1 VGGPVGVLE
10 GLRLGPLEG
19 LDVGNPDGM
28 NVGAFVVIGVTH
40 GQRCSVS
47 N

>member
-1 VGGPVGVLE
+1 MGGPVGMLE
-10 GLRLGPLEG
+10 GLPLEG

>member
-1 VGGPVGVLE
+1 MGGPVGVLE
-10 GLRLGPLEG
+10 GLRLRTLEG